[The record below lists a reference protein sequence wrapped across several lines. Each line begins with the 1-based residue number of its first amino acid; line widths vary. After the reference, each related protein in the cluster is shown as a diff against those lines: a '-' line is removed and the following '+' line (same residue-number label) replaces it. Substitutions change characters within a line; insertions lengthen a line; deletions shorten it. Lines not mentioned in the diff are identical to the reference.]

1 MCIPNRAPGCG
12 SVALTLWLDSPS
24 RLAVVTKHVASSRH
38 DWRRIKSQG
47 KVSSSSTSTTSPT
60 CSEEPN
66 QTTLLVS
73 VLTSAAQARH
83 QVCFNK
89 LLKIGRRIALG
100 ILSQALSFQD
110 HDINFIFF
118 SLSSFNLNG
127 NFFLR
132 WPTAPRYARTTGTTW
147 IQHHGHITP
156 MFKQLISSH

>member
-1 MCIPNRAPGCG
+1 MCIPNRAPGGG

-73 VLTSAAQARH
+73 VLPSAAQARH

-89 LLKIGRRIALG
+89 LLKKLADVALLG
-100 ILSQALSFQD
+100 
-110 HDINFIFF
+110 FF
-118 SLSSFNLNG
+118 
-127 NFFLR
+127 
-132 WPTAPRYARTTGTTW
+132 
-147 IQHHGHITP
+147 
-156 MFKQLISSH
+156 FKHSVFRSRH

>member
-73 VLTSAAQARH
+73 VLPSAAQARH

-89 LLKIGRRIALG
+89 LADVSLLGFFFKHSVFRITTLTSFSVLFLHS
-100 ILSQALSFQD
+100 ILVETFFKVTYSSQICT
-110 HDINFIFF
+110 HNRN
-118 SLSSFNLNG
+118 NLNPTP
-127 NFFLR
+127 
-132 WPTAPRYARTTGTTW
+132 WP
-147 IQHHGHITP
+147 HHTHV
-156 MFKQLISSH
+156 

>member
-1 MCIPNRAPGCG
+1 MCIPKRAPGRG

-24 RLAVVTKHVASSRH
+24 KLAVVTKHVASSRH

-73 VLTSAAQARH
+73 VLPSAAQARH

-89 LLKIGRRIALG
+89 LLKIGQRSALG
-100 ILSQALSFQD
+100 FFFKHSVFRIMTLTSFSFLFLHSILMETFFKVTYSSQ
-110 HDINFIFF
+110 ICTRNRN
-118 SLSSFNLNG
+118 NLN
-127 NFFLR
+127 
-132 WPTAPRYARTTGTTW
+132 PTPWT
-147 IQHHGHITP
+147 HHTHV
-156 MFKQLISSH
+156 